1 MASILQFLTSR
12 QDELRLFPALGNAAH
27 FAANA
32 KEKIKHLPGLKLK
45 CIEENEEEELVEGIV
60 VVRPFRGKQLTFPA
74 MRLNWVFIAPCKGIH
89 NSLGFWI
96 LRCGFQIPDSNRL

>member
-1 MASILQFLTSR
+1 MASILQLLTSR

-74 MRLNWVFIAPCKGIH
+74 MRLNWVFIAPCKGCLLYT
-89 NSLGFWI
+89 SPSPRDGL
-96 LRCGFQIPDSNRL
+96 LSRMPSSA

>member
-1 MASILQFLTSR
+1 MASILQLLTSR

-74 MRLNWVFIAPCKGIH
+74 MRLNWVFIAPCKGIQVPAARK
-89 NSLGFWI
+89 FFA
-96 LRCGFQIPDSNRL
+96 CGIRNPTND

>member
-1 MASILQFLTSR
+1 MASILQLLTSR

-60 VVRPFRGKQLTFPA
+60 VVRPFRGKA
-74 MRLNWVFIAPCKGIH
+74 INISSDAA
-89 NSLGFWI
+89 
-96 LRCGFQIPDSNRL
+96 

>member
-1 MASILQFLTSR
+1 MARMLQSLISR
-12 QDELRLFPALGNAAH
+12 QDELRLFPAQVNAAH

-60 VVRPFRGKQLTFPA
+60 VVEAVSGKKI
-74 MRLNWVFIAPCKGIH
+74 NISSDAP
-89 NSLGFWI
+89 
-96 LRCGFQIPDSNRL
+96 